1 MKLVDLIQG
10 MTDKRCRLLTTERL
24 KWFPL
29 WMICS
34 VRHVNKNYVITN
46 RPY

>member
-10 MTDKRCRLLTTERL
+10 MTDKRCKLLTTERL

-29 WMICS
+29 WMLLS
-34 VRHVNKNYVITN
+34 VRFVNAKPVITN